1 MQKMQQFHVY
11 IKVTK
16 VLIVSKCLNY
26 SNSELQVKDTEFG
39 IRNKL
44 IHLLTELEGFK
55 FAITLVLEFKKYTM
69 MIKTG
74 SFIQTQNQKQLLMK
88 MILMIYLNWFIVLF
102 YPTYNFL

>member
-1 MQKMQQFHVY
+1 MQKMQLFHVY

-44 IHLLTELEGFK
+44 IHLLPELEGFK

-69 MIKTG
+69 MINTG

>member
-1 MQKMQQFHVY
+1 M
-11 IKVTK
+11 
-16 VLIVSKCLNY
+16 SKCLNY
-26 SNSELQVKDTEFG
+26 SNPELQVKNTEFE

-44 IHLLTELEGFK
+44 IHLLTELEGLK
-55 FAITLVLEFKKYTM
+55 FVTTLVLEFKKYTM
-69 MIKTG
+69 MIDTA